1 MLLKKLRKIQGN
13 EPHEEICNYKLVSY
27 SGDNLTV
34 LGTVK
39 LNVKSKSHVY
49 QELTP
54 YVVETNQPELLGFG
68 SSQNLG

>member
-1 MLLKKLRKIQGN
+1 MLLKELRKIQGN